1 MESRVRPVLL
11 FPAILVVLAAF
22 SVSVA
27 RSTTGARNRPAS
39 FSKASPY
46 TFQLGERSG
55 NTRSAS
61 TTNNQNGA
69 EYDDFWLGWLDQRY
83 PDSCRGGGV
92 FPSPRLAPA
101 VIDTIWP
108 GEGRARAR

>member
-11 FPAILVVLAAF
+11 FTAILVVLAAF
-22 SVSVA
+22 SASIA

-46 TFQLGERSG
+46 TFQLGERPG
-55 NTRSAS
+55 NTGGANA
-61 TTNNQNGA
+61 TKDHTGA
-69 EYDDFWLGWLDQRY
+69 ECDDLWLGWLDQRY

>member
-11 FPAILVVLAAF
+11 FTAILVVLAAF
-22 SVSVA
+22 SASIA

-39 FSKASPY
+39 LSKATHY

-55 NTRSAS
+55 NTGGASA
-61 TTNNQNGA
+61 TKDHTGA
-69 EYDDFWLGWLDQRY
+69 ECDDFWLGWLDQRY